1 MKFYY
6 VYILGCSDRSYYVGV
21 TNNIERRVAEHNEG
35 LDPKAFT
42 YRRRPVKLLFHA
54 EFNDIENAI
63 VLEKQL
69 KGWSR
74 RKKIA
79 LINEDWDKL
88 VMYSKNYTQ
97 FGKYCEFK
105 EESSTGS
112 D

>member
-1 MKFYY
+1 M
-6 VYILGCSDRSYYVGV
+6 LECSDQSFYVGISSE
-21 TNNIERRVAEHNEG
+21 IEKRLEG
-35 LDPKAFT
+35 HQKGLSKDSYTFS
-42 YRRRPVKLLFHA
+42 RRPVVLKWIQ
-54 EFNDIENAI
+54 EFTSPELAI
-63 VLEKQL
+63 AFEKQL